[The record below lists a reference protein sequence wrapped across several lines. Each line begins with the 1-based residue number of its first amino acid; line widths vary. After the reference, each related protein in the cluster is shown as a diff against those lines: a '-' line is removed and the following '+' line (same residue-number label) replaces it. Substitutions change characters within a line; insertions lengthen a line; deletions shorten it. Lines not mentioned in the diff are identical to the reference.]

1 MNFYEMLLAI
11 PALMI
16 SLAFHEYA
24 HAKAADMQGDPT
36 ARQAGRLTLNPL
48 VHIDPIGLLVF
59 WIFRFGW
66 AKPVPINPNRFR
78 DKRFGTVIVSIAGP
92 FTNFFLA
99 FIATLLYRSGIFSFN
114 QATDTVTI
122 MLIIY
127 NASFGL
133 FNLIPIPPLDGSHV
147 LKGFLGRKYPAFFNE
162 LESFGM
168 IILLVLLWTG
178 AAGRVLVP
186 AVGSLIGMFD
196 LLARTILT
204 GFGIL

>member
-1 MNFYEMLLAI
+1 MNFYDMLLAV

-24 HAKAADMQGDPT
+24 HAKAADLQGDTTP
-36 ARQAGRLTLNPL
+36 RQAGRLTLNPL
-48 VHIDPIGLLVF
+48 AHIDPVGLIVF

-66 AKPVPINPNRFR
+66 AKPVPINPYRFK
-78 DKRFGTVIVSIAGP
+78 DKRFGTVIVSLAGP
-92 FTNFFLA
+92 LTNFVLA
-99 FIATLLYRSGIFSFN
+99 FAATVLYRSGVFAFN
-114 QATDTVTI
+114 QAAETIVI

-147 LKGFLGRKYPAFFNE
+147 LKGLLGRKFPAFFRE

-178 AAGRVLVP
+178 IAGRVLVP
-186 AVGSLIGMFD
+186 AVNAMIGLFD
-196 LLARTILT
+196 WVAR
-204 GFGIL
+204 GIF

>member
-1 MNFYEMLLAI
+1 MNFYDMLLAV

-24 HAKAADMQGDPT
+24 HAKAADLQGDTTP
-36 ARQAGRLTLNPL
+36 RQAGRLTLNPL
-48 VHIDPIGLLVF
+48 AHIDPVGLIVF

-66 AKPVPINPNRFR
+66 AKPVPINPYRFK
-78 DKRFGTVIVSIAGP
+78 DKRFGTVIVSLAGP
-92 FTNFFLA
+92 LTNFALA
-99 FIATLLYRSGIFSFN
+99 FAATVLYRSGVFAFN
-114 QATDTVTI
+114 QAAETIVI

-147 LKGFLGRKYPAFFNE
+147 LKGLLGRKFPAFFRE

-178 AAGRVLVP
+178 IAGRVLVP
-186 AVGSLIGMFD
+186 AVNAMIGLFD
-196 LLARTILT
+196 WVAR
-204 GFGIL
+204 GIF

>member
-1 MNFYEMLLAI
+1 MNFYDMLLAV

-24 HAKAADMQGDPT
+24 HAKAADLQGDTTP
-36 ARQAGRLTLNPL
+36 RLAGRLTLNPL
-48 VHIDPIGLLVF
+48 AHIDPVGLIVF

-66 AKPVPINPNRFR
+66 AKPVPINPYRFR
-78 DKRFGTVIVSIAGP
+78 DKRFGTVIVSLAGP
-92 FTNFFLA
+92 LTNFLLA
-99 FIATLLYRSGIFSFN
+99 FAATVLFRSGLFAFN
-114 QATDTVTI
+114 QAAETIVI

-147 LKGFLGRKYPAFFNE
+147 LKGLVGRKFPAFFRE

-178 AAGRVLVP
+178 IAGRVLVP
-186 AVGSLIGMFD
+186 AVNALIGVFD
-196 LLARTILT
+196 WVAR
-204 GFGIL
+204 GIF

>member
-1 MNFYEMLLAI
+1 MNFYDMLLAV

-24 HAKAADMQGDPT
+24 HAKAADLQGDTTP
-36 ARQAGRLTLNPL
+36 RQAGRLTLNPL
-48 VHIDPIGLLVF
+48 AHIDPVGLIVF

-66 AKPVPINPNRFR
+66 AKPVPINPYRFK
-78 DKRFGTVIVSIAGP
+78 DKRFGTVIVSLAGP
-92 FTNFFLA
+92 LTNFVLA
-99 FIATLLYRSGIFSFN
+99 FAATVLYRSGVFAFN
-114 QATDTVTI
+114 QAAETIVI

-133 FNLIPIPPLDGSHV
+133 FDLIPIPPLDGSHV
-147 LKGFLGRKYPAFFNE
+147 LKGLLGRKFPAFFRE

-178 AAGRVLVP
+178 IAGRVLVP
-186 AVGSLIGMFD
+186 AVNAMIGLFD
-196 LLARTILT
+196 WVAR
-204 GFGIL
+204 GIF